1 MVCPQGFELCGI
13 SGKNQVVN
21 LRKRITMTERSQ
33 NILIYG
39 FLLILLCAV
48 GFALNK
54 CADQFPDAGKV
65 IVRDTIKEV
74 TQLPPERDT
83 VTATLTVVR
92 KSRTTD
98 TLTIVKI
105 DSFFR
110 DLPPFSLRGAEFI
123 TSKRDTITAQYNY
136 PANQFEYVARYAPDT
151 VLTVTTREYIQ
162 PNKLQFGAQI
172 GAGIAVGIDGV
183 MRPAVFVGVGLNWRL

>member
-1 MVCPQGFELCGI
+1 
-13 SGKNQVVN
+13 
-21 LRKRITMTERSQ
+21 MTERTQ
-33 NILIYG
+33 IIAIAV
-39 FLLILLCAV
+39 FMTAICAAALF
-48 GFALNK
+48 GLNK
-54 CADQFPDAGKV
+54 CSDHFPDAGKV
-65 IVRDTIKEV
+65 IIRDTLWKV

-83 VTATLTVVR
+83 VTATLTVIR

-98 TLTIVKI
+98 TLIIMRADTL
-105 DSFFR
+105 FR

-136 PANQFEYVARYAPDT
+136 PANQFAYEARYSPDT

>member
-1 MVCPQGFELCGI
+1 M
-13 SGKNQVVN
+13 
-21 LRKRITMTERSQ
+21 ITTDSSLTITQPPPTTAQTPATLYIDTGSVRYKT
-33 NILIYG
+33 IWRTKY
-39 FLLILLCAV
+39 
-48 GFALNK
+48 
-54 CADQFPDAGKV
+54 
-65 IVRDTIKEV
+65 RDTGS
-74 TQLPPERDT
+74 
-83 VTATLTVVR
+83 VR
-92 KSRTTD
+92 
-98 TLTIVKI
+98 I

-110 DLPPFSLRGAEFI
+110 DLPPFSLQGAEFI

>member
-1 MVCPQGFELCGI
+1 M
-13 SGKNQVVN
+13 
-21 LRKRITMTERSQ
+21 R
-33 NILIYG
+33 
-39 FLLILLCAV
+39 A
-48 GFALNK
+48 
-54 CADQFPDAGKV
+54 
-65 IVRDTIKEV
+65 
-74 TQLPPERDT
+74 
-83 VTATLTVVR
+83 
-92 KSRTTD
+92 D
-98 TLTIVKI
+98 TL
-105 DSFFR
+105 FR